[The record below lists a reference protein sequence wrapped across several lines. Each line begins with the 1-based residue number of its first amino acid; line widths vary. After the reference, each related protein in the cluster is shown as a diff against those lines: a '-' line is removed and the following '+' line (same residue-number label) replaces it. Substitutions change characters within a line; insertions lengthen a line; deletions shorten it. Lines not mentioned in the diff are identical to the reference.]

1 MTNLVR
7 VELLKLRTTP
17 AIYATVGIVAILTIA
32 AATANIYLAGQQG
45 APALGSAEN
54 VGKVL
59 SIGSATSV
67 AMLILGILISA
78 GEDRHRTILSTYL
91 AEPRRGR
98 ILLAKLIT
106 VGALG
111 AVGGAA
117 FFGLTLGVALPIYA
131 ANGVHNLPVDV
142 SALALGTV
150 LITCCYGLLGVALGA
165 LTRNTVAAIVGAL
178 IWVMIIELAIL
189 QPLVPSIA
197 KWLPTGA
204 GVSLTS
210 IDHDKT
216 SLLPPAVAAL
226 VLLGWVAVVA
236 LTATRFTLG
245 REPR

>member
-17 AIYATVGIVAILTIA
+17 ALYATVGIITILTIA
-32 AATANIYLAGQQG
+32 AATSNIFLAGQHG
-45 APALGSAEN
+45 APVMGSAGN

-59 SIGSATSV
+59 SIGAATST

-98 ILLAKLIT
+98 VLLAKLVT
-106 VGALG
+106 GGVLG
-111 AVGGAA
+111 AVGGAV
-117 FFGLTLGVALPIYA
+117 FFGLTLGVAVPIYA
-131 ANGVHNLPVDV
+131 AKGVHDLPVDV
-142 SALALGTV
+142 PALALGTV
-150 LITCCYGLLGVALGA
+150 LITFCFGLLGVALGA

-178 IWVMIIELAIL
+178 IWVMVIELAIL

-204 GVSLTS
+204 GVALTTF
-210 IDHDKT
+210 DAND